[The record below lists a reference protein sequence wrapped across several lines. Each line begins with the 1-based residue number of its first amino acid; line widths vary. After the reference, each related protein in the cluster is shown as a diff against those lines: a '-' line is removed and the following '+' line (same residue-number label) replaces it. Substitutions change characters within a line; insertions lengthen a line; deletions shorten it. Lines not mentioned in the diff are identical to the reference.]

1 MSTFHATYHNR
12 LSAKF
17 GDFSIPFPL
26 IADIICECSP
36 QVSPGAQDGVRISH
50 NWVHDSPKKGIR
62 FDGDGHNLPDTGV
75 NGYVGFNVVWNIEEK
90 QEIYP
95 KGDYHTVVNNV
106 AWDDRDEEDCTLCVP
121 PELHGT
127 EMNSN
132 TLVANNGA
140 SKFEGGGG
148 TIENN
153 YESQDVKRQMV
164 DTDNS
169 DFRPVPGGGFIS
181 QGLNSMHFRFL
192 RFLMKILI

>member
-1 MSTFHATYHNR
+1 M
-12 LSAKF
+12 
-17 GDFSIPFPL
+17 
-26 IADIICECSP
+26 
-36 QVSPGAQDGVRISH
+36 V
-50 NWVHDSPKKGIR
+50 
-62 FDGDGHNLPDTGV
+62 
-75 NGYVGFNVVWNIEEK
+75 
-90 QEIYP
+90 P

-106 AWDDRDEEDCTLCVP
+106 AWDDNDEEDCTLCVP
-121 PELHGT
+121 PELSGT

-169 DFRPVPGGGFIS
+169 DYRPVPGGGFIS
-181 QGLNSMHFRFL
+181 QGLNSMQDWNPHKIFHE
-192 RFLMKILI
+192 KVDKNILIGKALKKLH

>member
-1 MSTFHATYHNR
+1 M
-12 LSAKF
+12 
-17 GDFSIPFPL
+17 
-26 IADIICECSP
+26 
-36 QVSPGAQDGVRISH
+36 
-50 NWVHDSPKKGIR
+50 
-62 FDGDGHNLPDTGV
+62 
-75 NGYVGFNVVWNIEEK
+75 
-90 QEIYP
+90 
-95 KGDYHTVVNNV
+95 NNV
-106 AWDDRDEEDCTLCVP
+106 AWDDNDEEDCTLCVP

-169 DFRPVPGGGFIS
+169 DYRPVPGGGFIS
-181 QGLNSMHFRFL
+181 QELNSMHI
-192 RFLMKILI
+192 RFLMKIFTVLKSSQKIFTKKTQKVLLKDTLRPIRL